1 MNGFSI
7 PAVPAEFHWKHAPL
21 DWKVD
26 LDHRLTILAG
36 AGTNWF
42 IDPAGNRNQ
51 DSAPAALFT
60 PPDASFFLSARVMVD
75 FAATFDAGVIQVRE
89 RDDLWAKLCFE
100 FSPQREPM
108 IVSVVTREYSDDCNS
123 AIINGNVVYLR
134 LALTPRTLAFHYS
147 LDGKG
152 WNFVRYFTLG
162 RLEHLQVGFSAQSP
176 RGQQCAAVFS
186 EICYKPG
193 VLKDNRSG
201 E

>member
-60 PPDASFFLSARVMVD
+60 PPDASFLLSAR
-75 FAATFDAGVIQVRE
+75 R
-89 RDDLWAKLCFE
+89 
-100 FSPQREPM
+100 
-108 IVSVVTREYSDDCNS
+108 
-123 AIINGNVVYLR
+123 R
-134 LALTPRTLAFHYS
+134 LNRQTWR
-147 LDGKG
+147 DGKR
-152 WNFVRYFTLG
+152 WV
-162 RLEHLQVGFSAQSP
+162 SP
-176 RGQQCAAVFS
+176 
-186 EICYKPG
+186 IPG
-193 VLKDNRSG
+193 
-201 E
+201 